1 MRLRVQWQVFLI
13 TRFNRKTVSSNPLFL
28 FFSLFLFFLGDNTTL
43 YRREM
48 TEMVAASRKT
58 RLRAREEEG
67 EKGGMAGTS
76 AWRGAFLGAW

>member
-1 MRLRVQWQVFLI
+1 
-13 TRFNRKTVSSNPLFL
+13 
-28 FFSLFLFFLGDNTTL
+28 
-43 YRREM
+43 
-48 TEMVAASRKT
+48 MVAASRKT